1 MLSHAKRFGR
11 VELRPAERLLLIDAR
26 PAALGARAF
35 DLLLALVE
43 LELELELSVVA
54 VEVVVFTA
62 VPDALDDDVP
72 AYEAAAT

>member
-1 MLSHAKRFGR
+1 VPL
-11 VELRPAERLLLIDAR
+11 PLL
-26 PAALGARAF
+26 PVVGACGVGCR
-35 DLLLALVE
+35 LLLALVE